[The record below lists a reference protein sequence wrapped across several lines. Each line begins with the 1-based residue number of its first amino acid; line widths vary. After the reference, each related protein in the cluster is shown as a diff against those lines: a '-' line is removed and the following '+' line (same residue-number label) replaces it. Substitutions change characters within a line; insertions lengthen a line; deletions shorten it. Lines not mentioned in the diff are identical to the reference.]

1 MQIDSAAFHGRV
13 VVIGDAS
20 VGKTSI
26 LNRLVDQTF
35 EDRERPTIG
44 ANYQLWIDQID
55 DLRVELQIWDTAG
68 QEKFRALGP
77 IYFRNAIGALVVYD
91 VTNRDSFEDLE
102 EWISAFSE
110 AAEPGALISLI
121 GNKTDC
127 APHAVFPD
135 EAKQWAGAQ
144 GIELFQTSAKTGE
157 GVREMFSSYVRSLIG
172 HCTHGRPHASRELS
186 PSTRRCSC

>member
-1 MQIDSAAFHGRV
+1 MQIGCPAFHGRI

-26 LNRLVDQTF
+26 LNRLVDQRF

-55 DLRVELQIWDTAG
+55 DLKVELQIWDTAG
-68 QEKFRALGP
+68 QEKFRSLGP

-91 VTNRDSFEDLE
+91 VTNRQSFEDIE

-110 AAEPGALISLI
+110 VAEPGALIVLI
-121 GNKTDC
+121 GNKSDIL
-127 APHAVFPD
+127 PHAVLAD
-135 EAKQWAGAQ
+135 EAKQWASAQ
-144 GIELFQTSAKTGE
+144 GMEWFQTSAKTGE
-157 GVREMFSSYVRSLIG
+157 GIREMFAAYARALIN
-172 HCTHGRPHASRELS
+172 HSTSKRPLASRDLA
-186 PSTRRCSC
+186 PGDGGCDC